1 MTPLFSIL
9 SVTFSTPFLV
19 CFCLLCFSQ
28 LPRNT
33 TQNIDLEGHV
43 CLNILRESWSP
54 ALNLTSIAFGLLFLF
69 HAPNADDPLNK
80 EAAEFM
86 QNHPAEFERAVR
98 ATLRGGFFY
107 GKQFKRLI

>member
-1 MTPLFSIL
+1 M
-9 SVTFSTPFLV
+9 

-28 LPRNT
+28 LPHNT

-86 QNHPAEFERAVR
+86 QNPPAEFERAVR